1 MKEYSFHN
9 EIRNFKRIAGFELIL
24 ASHKVLIKS
33 QTIDKEEFNKSCE
46 EIFQKCITSLNQ
58 SLNDIKAKGGYVGHL
73 IQVLEQMEN
82 HFKETKVIITKDDK
96 IDANYKYLLIFRLL
110 NHLNTKNCLESCVF
124 YQKTLG
130 KNFQRQALKH

>member
-82 HFKETKVIITKDDK
+82 HFKETKVIITKDHK
-96 IDANYKYLLIFRLL
+96 IDANYKYLLIFID
-110 NHLNTKNCLESCVF
+110 C
-124 YQKTLG
+124 
-130 KNFQRQALKH
+130 